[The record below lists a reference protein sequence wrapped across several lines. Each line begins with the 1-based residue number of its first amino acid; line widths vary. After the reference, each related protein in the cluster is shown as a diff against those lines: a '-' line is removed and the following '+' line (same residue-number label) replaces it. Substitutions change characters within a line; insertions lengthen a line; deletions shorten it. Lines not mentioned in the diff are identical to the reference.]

1 MTQVYS
7 VPSREEDKY
16 SLPDVEVFYINR
28 PRGFEGLAYIGEM
41 IVDES
46 MVEYSLDE
54 GWYYWYCLPGCLPD
68 GDPIGP
74 FDTEQLAIDD
84 AQEDSW
90 QFEDDDT
97 DDEDMVEVETE

>member
-7 VPSREEDKY
+7 VPSRESDPY
-16 SLPDVEVFYINR
+16 SLPDVEVFYVSKTDILDSDS
-28 PRGFEGLAYIGEM
+28 GSVWIDMLEHDG
-41 IVDES
+41 DES
-46 MVEYSLDE
+46 NLE

-74 FDTEQLAIDD
+74 FDSEQAAIDA

-90 QFEDDDT
+90 QFEDDD
-97 DDEDMVEVETE
+97 DTEGELDNA